1 MKDKLIEEV
10 TTPDGHIAG
19 AKLTGILRANQLLKE
34 FETALAT
41 GHPSPKAATKLL
53 LALGLE
59 DLVSSGDVTFVV
71 FCESMS
77 RELGPLCPAD
87 TELRK
92 VHDAFKRRR
101 DATKDVL

>member
-1 MKDKLIEEV
+1 M
-10 TTPDGHIAG
+10 
-19 AKLTGILRANQLLKE
+19 
-34 FETALAT
+34 
-41 GHPSPKAATKLL
+41 
-53 LALGLE
+53 
-59 DLVSSGDVTFVV
+59 VSSGDVTFVV

-77 RELGPLCPAD
+77 RELGPLCPAE

>member
-59 DLVSSGDVTFVV
+59 DLVRAHPSP
-71 FCESMS
+71 
-77 RELGPLCPAD
+77 RN
-87 TELRK
+87 
-92 VHDAFKRRR
+92 RRR
-101 DATKDVL
+101 QSSSEKHESF